1 MGPMTA
7 VLRTDMVRRLGLCSS
22 DELRILARI
31 LERIELGRQRYG
43 ALDLSLPRPWRRELS
58 EELLDAVV
66 YDTIEQIRAEDL
78 AHENTQAAAVE
89 ELAELQRWQA
99 NDQRTIASPLTAEI
113 AATPEAVPE
122 PVVEWEA
129 GEGPRDRSKR

>member
-1 MGPMTA
+1 MTA
-7 VLRTDMVRRLGLCSS
+7 VLRDDLVRRLKLCSL
-22 DELRILARI
+22 DELRILARL
-31 LERIELGRQRYG
+31 LERLELGRQRYG

-78 AHENTQAAAVE
+78 RHANLQAAADE
-89 ELAELQRWQA
+89 EARELARWQA
-99 NDQRTIASPLTAEI
+99 MDQRTTVSTVPAAI

-129 GEGPRDRSKR
+129 GEGPRSTRGRR